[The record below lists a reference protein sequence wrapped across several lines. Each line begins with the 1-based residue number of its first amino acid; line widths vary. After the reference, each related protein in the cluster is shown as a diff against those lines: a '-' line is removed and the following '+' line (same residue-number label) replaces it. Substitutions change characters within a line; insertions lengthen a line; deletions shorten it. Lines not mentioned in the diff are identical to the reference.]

1 MALIRWTAVATAQK
15 RPNHHLSQITIKRT
29 AAQYSCGRGHGHGTV
44 DTCAY
49 FTINEDTGRTTIPPT
64 NSSAEEERLGSLLGY
79 LREMPARGSGS
90 WKAPGAAPPEQP
102 TGYTQKNSTF

>member
-1 MALIRWTAVATAQK
+1 MALIRWTAVAAAQK

-64 NSSAEEERLGSLLGY
+64 NSSAEEERPFFFFFFLDPIYIPRESGDK
-79 LREMPARGSGS
+79 LRALV
-90 WKAPGAAPPEQP
+90 
-102 TGYTQKNSTF
+102 STT